1 MTSTKIMINNNVV
14 FNIDAIDTSCGSSI
28 SGVNHIGQ
36 TIVGNSFL
44 KIVSKNTMMN
54 KLAFIIPIFVLD
66 KLLIFSNFIAVL

>member
-28 SGVNHIGQ
+28 SGVNHIGK

-44 KIVSKNTMMN
+44 IFFSKNTMMN